1 MSSFAQAQKDVMNGQ
16 VIDILFN
23 PEEFTCFSFTPR
35 GIDIFSVKNSW
46 RRPQEEAFFSIN
58 PMDPTKTR
66 ADSSVTK
73 YRNIL
78 VEMDKVTLEKQD
90 QHIEEI
96 GMPYSTAV
104 FSGSKSI
111 HFIISL
117 EQELAD
123 EQIYRSMVRRVY
135 KAVGEDL
142 VDKSCINPSRFSRL
156 PGHIR
161 SDTGKE
167 QKLLAIRQRVPNA
180 TLEAWLTSRGA
191 EKEEIWDNLTPEPR
205 STFKNPSRLYA
216 STKNFMLCGAPSGE
230 WNRKL
235 FKAAADLCRCGYTL
249 EEAKQELLRTTGVL
263 DFSDEKTIESAYKN
277 EMSKK

>member
-1 MSSFAQAQKDVMNGQ
+1 MNHQFLAQLFE
-16 VIDILFN
+16 IDEN
-23 PEEFTCFSFTPR
+23 TCFSNTPR
-35 GIDIFSVKNSW
+35 GIEVNPVVYQD
-46 RRPQEEAFFSIN
+46 EDTAFFSIN
-58 PMDPTKTR
+58 PLNPIKTR

-78 VEMDKVTLEKQD
+78 VEMDKVPLEKQD

-167 QKLLAIRQRVPNA
+167 QKLLAIRQRVPNS

-205 STFKNPSRLYA
+205 STFKNPGRLYGA
-216 STKNFMLCGAPSGE
+216 TKNFLMYGAPRGE
-230 WNRKL
+230 WNSRL
-235 FKAAADLCRCGYTL
+235 FKSAADLCRCGYS
-249 EEAKQELLRTTGVL
+249 EKEATEELLKVTGTLDMFDIRTIG
-263 DFSDEKTIESAYKN
+263 SAFKN
-277 EMSKK
+277 ELGKK